1 MAAQLFL
8 ALVLFVAVASFTP
21 GPNNIMVMT
30 SGVNFGF
37 GRTWPHILGIAIG
50 FTVMVL
56 IVGIGLGVIFDL
68 VPWLYTV
75 LKYVSVAYLLYLAW
89 IIANAGPLEEADS
102 QARPLTF
109 LEAAAFQWVN
119 PKGWI
124 MAVGAIASYAS
135 ILGFPYNIV
144 LIAGLFGVAS
154 CFSVMAWAGLGA
166 GMRRFLRSPRAVRVF
181 NIVMALLL
189 VASVIPVLFEG

>member
-1 MAAQLFL
+1 MAAQLFV

-37 GRTWPHILGIAIG
+37 GRTWPHMLGIVIG

-56 IVGIGLGVIFDL
+56 IVGVGLGVVFDL
-68 VPWLYTV
+68 VPSLYTV

-89 IIANAGPLEEADS
+89 IIAKAGPPEEAAGR
-102 QARPLTF
+102 ARPLTF

-124 MAVGAIASYAS
+124 IAVGATASYAS
-135 ILGFPYNIV
+135 IIGFPYNIL
-144 LIAGLFGVAS
+144 LIAVLFGIAS

-166 GMRRFLRSPRAVRVF
+166 GMRRFFRSPRAVRIF
-181 NIVMALLL
+181 NISMALAL
-189 VASVIPVLFEG
+189 VASIAPVLFEG